1 MDIIEKSI
9 FKTLTYF
16 DLLARP
22 LTLNEVWQ
30 NLYRG
35 KANKLVVLLSLR
47 KLIKKK
53 IVEKNGSYYF
63 LYGRK
68 KIVKNYLLKREI
80 SKKRWQKAYSV
91 INVLKFIPFI
101 KNVSVINS
109 LSFSNSTDRSDID
122 ILIVTAKN
130 RLWTVRAFTV
140 LLLEI
145 LNQNKNKWYQANK
158 FCLGFAFDE
167 NRLDLTKIKYKK
179 DIDFTYWLSG
189 LMPVCDR
196 GIYKKLIDE
205 NEWIYQELPCWQPK
219 EIIPAPVN
227 KTRLEKFLSGQFGD
241 KLEKFLAK
249 IQINKILKDPINRRP
264 GASVI
269 ADSSMMKLHAFDG
282 RKERQNLWEEGIKR
296 PLTRK
301 SLMR

>member
-1 MDIIEKSI
+1 MKFSA
-9 FKTLTYF
+9 L
-16 DLLARP
+16 
-22 LTLNEVWQ
+22 
-30 NLYRG
+30 
-35 KANKLVVLLSLR
+35 
-47 KLIKKK
+47 
-53 IVEKNGSYYF
+53 
-63 LYGRK
+63 
-68 KIVKNYLLKREI
+68 
-80 SKKRWQKAYSV
+80 
-91 INVLKFIPFI
+91 FIPFI